1 MGGTAHVARQ
11 ASAYSRWYCT
21 CGRIG
26 SCKVV
31 LHMCTAL
38 DPVSNTDKLWRTTA
52 LIYVDNG
59 QYYTVTVIRSRE
71 LGQAPIL
78 VFLTPRQVLSSHP
91 CQVLNRINI
100 DFILISRHSK
110 FFYCFWRR
118 CDWDT
123 SCFRSHMH
131 VSKT

>member
-1 MGGTAHVARQ
+1 MILLKICEP
-11 ASAYSRWYCT
+11 S
-21 CGRIG
+21 
-26 SCKVV
+26 
-31 LHMCTAL
+31 LNL
-38 DPVSNTDKLWRTTA
+38 DKFLFVCLQQRRNYTVSNTDKLWRTTA
-52 LIYVDNG
+52 LIYVDNR
-59 QYYTVTVIRSRE
+59 QYYTVSVIRSRE
-71 LGQAPIL
+71 LGQDPIL
-78 VFLTPRQVLSSHP
+78 VFLTPRQALSSHP

-118 CDWDT
+118 WDWDT